1 MNIIITGASRGIG
14 KELVK
19 LFAENVSNKI
29 FIISRNEAKLNE
41 LHEYCKK
48 EYKNS
53 QIHSIAFDI
62 TETSKIKTLV
72 DDLLSENETI
82 DILINN
88 AGFLVAK
95 PFDQITLADAETIYK
110 VNVLGPLELIKKL
123 IPGLKKAEHAH
134 VVNISSMGGFQ
145 GSVKFPGLA
154 AYSSSKAAIA
164 SLTECLA
171 EEYKESNIKFNCLAL
186 GAVATEML
194 AEAFPGYEAPTTAKQ
209 MAEFIY
215 DFALN
220 GHKMFNGKILPV
232 SKTTP

>member
-1 MNIIITGASRGIG
+1 MNIVITGASRGIG
-14 KELVK
+14 KELALK
-19 LFAENVSNKI
+19 FAKDNNTV
-29 FIISRNEAKLNE
+29 FLLSRNENKLDT
-41 LHEYCKK
+41 LVKICKK
-48 EYKNS
+48 ANAKSKVYAIPCDLANVNEINK
-53 QIHSIAFDI
+53 QIQAI
-62 TETSKIKTLV
+62 TNNTSA
-72 DDLLSENETI
+72 I

-88 AGFLVAK
+88 AGFLITK
-95 PFDQITLADAETIYK
+95 PFIELLPKETEQIYK
-110 VNVLGPLELIKKL
+110 VNVLGPLELIRCLLPVLYKSKN
-123 IPGLKKAEHAH
+123 AH

-154 AYSSSKAAIA
+154 CYASSKAAIA

-171 EEYKESNIKFNCLAL
+171 EEFKDSNIKYNCLAL

-194 AEAFPGYEAPTTAKQ
+194 AEAFPGYEASTSAKE
-209 MAEFIY
+209 MAEYIY